1 MNQKQLVVAIVGAVV
16 IVNLIG
22 FALFLK
28 GRAAQAAAQ
37 APAPAAVV
45 VPVAPLVENA
55 SLEREQLAR
64 ARRVAGVAALEAG
77 DYDKALINFTEAQ
90 ALIGAAA
97 KVEELLKITED
108 LRARL
113 AARKTE
119 ELKVDAPVK
128 PVAPAR
134 AAPSRPTARSTATA
148 PRVAAVERAPEVRP
162 TEAPAPIVTGS
173 GMLLVS
179 TTPRGL
185 LVQIDGTP
193 MDLTPM
199 RAPVKVGSHR
209 IALFDGDR
217 KIYDTTVDIT
227 EGNVATVL
235 KDLSVE
241 TAPKEAPRADPRAV
255 EVARLEPKPAV
266 KPTETPAVRV
276 PAPVERPEPEP
287 APSSAKT
294 GLAISAPGL
303 YGEVWLNG
311 RPVGFAPVTV
321 EDMKPGPVKIEVRVN
336 GVVKRSTTALVE
348 AGQIKAV
355 RVVR

>member
-22 FALFLK
+22 FAVFMK
-28 GRAAQAAAQ
+28 RRAALEAPA
-37 APAPAAVV
+37 APAPVAAVV
-45 VPVAPLVENA
+45 PPALPVDSA

-90 ALIGAAA
+90 ALIGASA
-97 KVEELLKITED
+97 KVDELLKITED
-108 LRARL
+108 LRARA
-113 AARKTE
+113 AARKAE
-119 ELKVDAPVK
+119 EVRVDEPGK
-128 PVAPAR
+128 P
-134 AAPSRPTARSTATA
+134 AAPTRPAPTRPSARPTAA
-148 PRVAAVERAPEVRP
+148 PIQRVAAAER
-162 TEAPAPIVTGS
+162 TEAPAPIVTGT

-185 LVQIDGTP
+185 LVQLDGAP

-209 IALFDGDR
+209 VALFDGDR
-217 KIYDTTVDIT
+217 KLYDTTVDIT

-241 TAPKEAPRADPRAV
+241 TAPKEAPRVDAKPV
-255 EVARLEPKPAV
+255 EVARVEPRPAV
-266 KPTETPAVRV
+266 KPTEPPPSRV
-276 PAPVERPEPEP
+276 PAPVEKPAPVPEPVIPTSEK
-287 APSSAKT
+287 S
-294 GLAISAPGL
+294 GVAISAPGL
-303 YGEVWLNG
+303 YGEVWVNG

-321 EDMKPGPVKIEVRVN
+321 EDLKPGPVKIEVRVN